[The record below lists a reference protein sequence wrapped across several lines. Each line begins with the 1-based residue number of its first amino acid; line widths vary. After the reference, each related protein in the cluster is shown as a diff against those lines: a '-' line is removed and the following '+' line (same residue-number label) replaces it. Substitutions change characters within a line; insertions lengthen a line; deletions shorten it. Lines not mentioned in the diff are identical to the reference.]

1 MQMQSLPQIFRITD
15 SGDLTLTEILRV
27 EHRTLRELM
36 AAMERWLLGQVSPD
50 ALRERAAM
58 LEVALDTHATREE
71 RLLFDPLRPRSE
83 TARHLVDNMVI
94 VHDEVRGLFEQ
105 IAKAAEPKSD
115 LWTVLQITEEHF
127 NVEEKEVF
135 PLAERLMEHDE
146 LVRLGAQNENA

>member
-1 MQMQSLPQIFRITD
+1 MQTAPEISRVTD
-15 SGDLTLTEILRV
+15 SANLTLTEILRV

-36 AAMERWLLGQVSPD
+36 AAMERWLLDHVSPD

-71 RLLFDPLRPRSE
+71 KLLFDLLRPRSE

-105 IAKAAEPKSD
+105 IVESADPTSD

-135 PLAERLMEHDE
+135 PLAERLMERDE

>member
-1 MQMQSLPQIFRITD
+1 MESGLSQLRVTD
-15 SGDLTLTEILRV
+15 SCDLTITEILRV

-36 AAMERWLLGQVSPD
+36 AAMERWLLARISPD

-71 RLLFDPLRPRSE
+71 KLLFDPLRPRSE
-83 TARHLVDNMVI
+83 VARHLVDNMVI

-105 IAKAAEPKSD
+105 IVESADPTSD

-135 PLAERLMEHDE
+135 PLAERLMERDE
-146 LVRLGAQNENA
+146 LVRLGAQNENG

>member
-1 MQMQSLPQIFRITD
+1 MQTAPEIFPVTD
-15 SGDLTLTEILRV
+15 RGDLTITEILRV

-36 AAMERWLLGQVSPD
+36 AAMERWMLDHVSPD

-71 RLLFDPLRPRSE
+71 KHLFDPLRPRSD

-105 IAKAAEPKSD
+105 IEGSADPTSD

-135 PLAERLMEHDE
+135 PLAERLMERDE